1 MLGSSSPQKVSI
13 GTFWGPRINSQD
25 DTRMCHSEP
34 KAKNLETPRFA
45 RGDTESARGDTE
57 SARGDTESAGQ
68 YKNCRATQTCV
79 ISKCEALRNQ
89 NLLQQQFYEK
99 PHGQAMGS

>member
-1 MLGSSSPQKVSI
+1 
-13 GTFWGPRINSQD
+13 
-25 DTRMCHSEP
+25 MCHSEP
-34 KAKNLETPRFA
+34 KAKNLETPRF
-45 RGDTESARGDTE
+45 ARGDTE

-99 PHGQAMGS
+99 PHGQAMGL